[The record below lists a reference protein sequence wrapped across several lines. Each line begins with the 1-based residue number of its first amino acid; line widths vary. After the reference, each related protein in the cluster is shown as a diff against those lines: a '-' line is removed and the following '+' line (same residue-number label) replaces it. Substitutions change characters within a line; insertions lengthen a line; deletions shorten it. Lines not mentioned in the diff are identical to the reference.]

1 MEKEVLQ
8 NIMGVEI
15 FPVISLIIFML
26 FFFLILGWIFTLKK
40 QYITEMEN
48 IPLEDNKYSESEEN
62 LNAGGVK

>member
-8 NIMGVEI
+8 NMMGVEI
-15 FPVISLIIFML
+15 YPVVALIMFML
-26 FFFLILGWIFTLKK
+26 FFFLILGWIFSLKK

-48 IPLEDNKYSESEEN
+48 IPLEENNYSESEEN

>member
-15 FPVISLIIFML
+15 FPVISLILFML
-26 FFFLILGWIFTLKK
+26 FFFLILGWIFSLKK

-48 IPLEDNKYSESEEN
+48 IPLEDNNYSESEEN

>member
-8 NIMGVEI
+8 NMLGVEI
-15 FPVISLIIFML
+15 YPVVALIMFML
-26 FFFLILGWIFTLKK
+26 FFFLMLGWIFSLKK

-48 IPLEDNKYSESEEN
+48 IPLEDNNYSESEEN